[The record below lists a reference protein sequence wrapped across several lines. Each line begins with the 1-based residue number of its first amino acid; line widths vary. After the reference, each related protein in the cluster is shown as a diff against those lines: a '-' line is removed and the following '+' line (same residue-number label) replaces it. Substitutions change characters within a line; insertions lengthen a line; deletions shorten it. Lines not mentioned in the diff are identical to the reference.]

1 MKSFARYF
9 KPIYLVVLVNIMG
22 FSLLYLYI
30 KPYEDTT
37 IFLGLG
43 VVTLICLAYA
53 LILKLKMGDEYLF
66 LIVSMLV
73 SIGIIMLYRLDKNL
87 AIKQIMWLL
96 FGTIMYFAC
105 YYTYLK
111 LDIWEKG
118 IYLYLAASFALFM
131 LTLVFGSRIKGA
143 NNWIIIGGI
152 SIQASEI
159 IKVLYVLFVASY
171 YTHPS
176 MLDIPE
182 FRFKRWDIRI
192 SSQLV
197 FIALSYFFIGFL
209 FLQRELGTAFLFFGV
224 FILFLFIFGSSIPV
238 LVLNAGIAC
247 LGVVFSYFYFYHIR
261 IRFDM
266 WLNPWKDISNKGYQI
281 TQSLF
286 AIGSGGF
293 FGRGLGL
300 GRPDFIPEVHTDFIF
315 SAICEEMGIFGGMAI
330 ILLFFIFAYRGFK
343 ISLTVKGTFDKIV
356 ALGITLMFAF
366 QTFIILG
373 GVIKLIPL
381 TGITLPFISYGGS
394 SLVSGF
400 ISLGILQA
408 ISKKV

>member
-9 KPIYLVVLVNIMG
+9 KPAYLVVLVNIMG
-22 FSLLYLYI
+22 FSLLYLYTN
-30 KPYEDTT
+30 PHEDTT
-37 IFLGLG
+37 IYAGIA
-43 VVTLICLAYA
+43 VVALICLAYT
-53 LILKLKMGDEYLF
+53 LILKLKLGDEYLF

-87 AIKQIMWLL
+87 ALKQIVWLSV
-96 FGTIMYFAC
+96 GIIMFFAC

-111 LDIWEKG
+111 LDIWDKA
-118 IYLYLAASFALFM
+118 IYLYIAASFILFM
-131 LTLVFGSRIKGA
+131 LTIVFGRRIKGA
-143 NNWIIIGGI
+143 YNWIVIGGI

-159 IKVLYVLFVASY
+159 IKVLYVLFLASF
-171 YTHPS
+171 YTNPRK
-176 MLDIPE
+176 LDIPE
-182 FRFKRWDIRI
+182 FRLKRWNIRL
-192 SSQLV
+192 SNRLV
-197 FIALSYFFIGFL
+197 FIVLNYFFIGFL
-209 FLQRELGTAFLFFGV
+209 FLQRELGTAFLLFGV

-238 LVLNAGIAC
+238 LILNGGIAC

-261 IRFDM
+261 VRFHM
-266 WLNPWKDISNKGYQI
+266 WLNPWRDISNKGYQI

-315 SAICEEMGIFGGMAI
+315 SAICEEMGIFGGIAVI
-330 ILLFFIFAYRGFK
+330 FLFFIFAYRGFK
-343 ISLTVKGTFDKIV
+343 ISLTVKETFDKIA
-356 ALGITLMFAF
+356 ALGITLIFAL

-408 ISKKV
+408 ISKKA